1 MENIKQINIKNRKC
15 YFFNDI
21 INNKNFHSSLLKTI
35 KSQTKTLIFI
45 TLLLYYIALHWYLNI
60 YHNKRYWEIESI
72 NRANLL
78 NVIIGEVHGYTK
90 EKNENKYLVFN
101 STDKHKEVL
110 TKYTELWNKIKGLI
124 EKINGKP
131 GDYDKK
137 YMKIKFYLDDNLGVL
152 NSFIF

>member
-1 MENIKQINIKNRKC
+1 M
-15 YFFNDI
+15 
-21 INNKNFHSSLLKTI
+21 
-35 KSQTKTLIFI
+35 
-45 TLLLYYIALHWYLNI
+45 
-60 YHNKRYWEIESI
+60 
-72 NRANLL
+72 
-78 NVIIGEVHGYTK
+78 NVIIGEVDGYTK

-101 STDKHKEVL
+101 STDKRKEVL